1 MHSNPSRNALSGESR
16 SLIEKNNIIAIRT
29 SLYYNDPL
37 PSTRGEGDPNLTSLL
52 FLSSNNGGQRVL
64 SFKPVTSP
72 WIMQKI

>member
-29 SLYYNDPL
+29 SLYYSDPPL
-37 PSTRGEGDPNLTSLL
+37 TGGGDPNLTSLL

-64 SFKPVTSP
+64 TKVTL
-72 WIMQKI
+72 QARG